1 MKPWR
6 AVQELL
12 YERWRVA
19 WADRAPY
26 SLGNE
31 PEPKVDGKWGKVS
44 IQSRPGG
51 PGTIGRPGNRKM
63 DRAGVVFIDLREP
76 PGEGVGD
83 LSDLAEEARDVF
95 ENCRFAPFDV
105 RFSTVDIGDEGLVDE
120 GRWWGVTVE
129 ARFDY
134 EEVK

>member
-6 AVQELL
+6 QVQETL
-12 YERWRVA
+12 YQRWRTV
-19 WADRAPY
+19 WDDRTPY
-26 SLGNE
+26 ALDNE
-31 PEPKVDGKWGKVS
+31 PEPTINGPHARVMVRG
-44 IQSRPGG
+44 RPGG
-51 PGTIGRPGNRKM
+51 PGTIGRKGNRKM

-76 PGEGVGD
+76 PGEGVGS

-95 ENCRFAPFDV
+95 ENCRLEPNDI
-105 RFSTVDIGDEGLVDE
+105 RFSTVDIGDEGQIDE